1 MRAAAVSLTDRS
13 SVPNKDRRP
22 PNDGI
27 SNAEMLGL
35 GLYMA
40 VAVSVPLL
48 LGWQLGGL
56 LGAPTVGVLAGV
68 VLGIVAAGWIVYLRL
83 RRYW

>member
-1 MRAAAVSLTDRS
+1 MPTA
-13 SVPNKDRRP
+13 DRRSP
-22 PNDGI
+22 GDGI

-48 LGWQLGGL
+48 LGWWLGGVA
-56 LGAPTVGVLAGV
+56 GAPTAGVLAGV

>member
-1 MRAAAVSLTDRS
+1 MPQPPRDRHPS
-13 SVPNKDRRP
+13 G
-22 PNDGI
+22 DGI

-35 GLYMA
+35 GLYLA
-40 VAVSVPLL
+40 VAVAIPLL

-56 LGAPTVGVLAGV
+56 AGAPTLGVLAGV
-68 VLGIVAAGWIVYLRL
+68 ALGIVAAGWIVYLRL